1 MSIQNTY
8 PLISN
13 VIPHPFTPAAE
24 LPETQ
29 DKSCCSEKKPASSS
43 QDPNRPPTPISIS
56 LLIGALIG
64 ITEATVNHPLWVI
77 KTLVQQ
83 NQRIIW
89 RPSVLYR
96 GFGVH
101 IVSSVP
107 LDICQVA
114 VSRVFYERVFC
125 QDWDITQRRIVSGFI
140 GGAFSSLISAPSEMV
155 MTWQQ
160 TGDSGEV
167 ATRKIIAS
175 GGVKRVFAGLIP
187 AAARDGIFCCGVFA
201 GVPLISRELE
211 GRGVSSSV
219 SDLAAGILS
228 GFLAAIF
235 SQPPDVIKTHM
246 QSSTKPIRLGDSVL
260 SIYKESGIIGFGSG
274 FGLRVGRVISAVM
287 ILGNM
292 NKKLE
297 KIFNIQ

>member
-1 MSIQNTY
+1 MFIQNNDS
-8 PLISN
+8 LISSG
-13 VIPHPFTPAAE
+13 IHHPFTPTPAF
-24 LPETQ
+24 PENQ
-29 DKSCCSEKKPASSS
+29 DESCCSKRKTSLPS
-43 QDPNRPPTPISIS
+43 QGPNRPPTPIWTS

-64 ITEATVNHPLWVI
+64 ITEASVNHPLWVI

-114 VSRVFYERVFC
+114 VSRVFYERVFP
-125 QDWDITQRRIVSGFI
+125 QDWDINQRRIVSGFI

-175 GGVKRVFAGLIP
+175 GGIKRVFAGLLP

-201 GVPLISRELE
+201 GVPLISKELE
-211 GRGVSSSV
+211 KRGASSSV

-246 QSSTKPIRLGDSVL
+246 QSSAKPMRFRDSVI
-260 SIYKESGIIGFGSG
+260 SIYRESGIIGFGSG